1 MAFKHYDVVRA
12 ASPSDLAERITQ
24 KLKEGWQPYGSALIS
39 TAGYGAEFIQPVVSE
54 GSISSPEE
62 PGNRPTT
69 SAPSVAPEYYYVIA
83 LAGQSNGMSYGEGL
97 PLPDTFD
104 SPDPRIK
111 QLARRSTVTPG
122 GAACKYNDIIPADH
136 CLHDVQDMSRLNHP
150 KADLSKGQYGTVGQG
165 LHIAK
170 KLLPFIPANAGIL
183 LVPCCR
189 GGSAFT
195 TGADGTYSD
204 ASGAS
209 ENSTRWGVDKP
220 LYKDLIGRTKAAL
233 KKNPKNVLFAVVWM
247 QGEFDFGG
255 TPVNHAAQFG
265 ALVDKFRADLAD
277 MAGQCVGGSAGGV
290 PWICGDTTYFWK
302 QKNESTYQT
311 VYGSYK
317 NKTEKNIHFVPF
329 MTDENGVN
337 VPTNKPEEDPDIPGI
352 GYYGSKWRD
361 SSATWTSQDRAS
373 HFSSWARRTTY
384 FWKQKNESTYQTV
397 YGSYKNKTEKN
408 IHFVPFMTDENG
420 VNVPTNKPEE
430 DPDIPGIGYYGSK
443 WRDSSATWTSQDRAS
458 HFSSWARRGI
468 ISDRLATAILR
479 HAGRVALNAGASSTV
494 SEVRPSSPSGAEATG
509 VTTLLSY
516 LASES
521 EGSLKVQGWSASGGR
536 AEVVSDAEGTGG
548 KAVKLTKEA
557 GKSSWVLEYAAGNG
571 AALLQKGGQIRCR
584 FKVSG
589 ALAANQYVMAFY
601 WPVSSLPQGVALT
614 GDGGNNL
621 LAAFYIQTDAKDLN
635 VMYHNAKVATN
646 NLKLGTFGAFD
657 NEWHMLAFRFAGN
670 NSLQVTPV
678 IDGQDG
684 TPFTLTQS
692 PVSAFAADKLH
703 VTDITRNATY
713 PVLID
718 SIAVEVN
725 NADAAA

>member
-1 MAFKHYDVVRA
+1 MTFKHYDVVRA
-12 ASPSDLAERITQ
+12 ASPSDLAERLTQ
-24 KLKEGWQPYGSALIS
+24 KLKEGWQPFGSPVAITPYTLMQAI
-39 TAGYGAEFIQPVVSE
+39 AAEGDVTTPVAVTGNEGKAVAVSA
-54 GSISSPEE
+54 
-62 PGNRPTT
+62 T
-69 SAPSVAPEYYYVIA
+69 SDPEYYFVVV

-97 PLPDTFD
+97 PLPETYDR
-104 SPDPRIK
+104 PDPRIK

-233 KKNPKNVLFAVVWM
+233 KKNPKNMLFAVVWM

-302 QKNESTYQT
+302 QKNESSYQT

-373 HFSSWARRTTY
+373 HFST
-384 FWKQKNESTYQTV
+384 
-397 YGSYKNKTEKN
+397 
-408 IHFVPFMTDENG
+408 
-420 VNVPTNKPEE
+420 
-430 DPDIPGIGYYGSK
+430 
-443 WRDSSATWTSQDRAS
+443 
-458 HFSSWARRGI
+458 WARRGI
-468 ISDRLATAILR
+468 ISDRLATAILV
-479 HAGRVALNAGASSTV
+479 HAGRTAEFITGKQPDM
-494 SEVRPSSPSGAEATG
+494 VRPTVPSGEGPEREAEAPASKR
-509 VTTLLSY
+509 TLMSL
-516 LASES
+516 LASGEDLAS
-521 EGSLKVQGWSASGGR
+521 QGWRYYHKLAGGDSVNKNI
-536 AEVVSDAEGTGG
+536 AEAVVSDAGATGG
-548 KAVKLTKEA
+548 KALQLNKPENHI
-557 GKSSWVLEYAAGNG
+557 WFLEHDAAGQG
-571 AALLQKGGQIRCR
+571 AELLKKGGRVSVR
-584 FKVSG
+584 FKLPGSLVPNQF
-589 ALAANQYVMAFY
+589 ALGIY
-601 WPVSSLPQGVALT
+601 WQLSSLPEGVTLS
-614 GDGGNNL
+614 GEGNDML
-621 LAAFYIQTDAKDLN
+621 MSFFLQTDTTNLN
-635 VMYHNAKVATN
+635 AMHHRKPNAK
-646 NLKLGTFGAFD
+646 LDTFGVFD
-657 NEWHMLAFRFAGN
+657 NGWHTLAFEFAGN
-670 NSLQVTPV
+670 NSIQVTPV
-678 IDGQDG
+678 LDEKRGAA
-684 TPFTLTQS
+684 FTLVKS
-692 PVSAFAADKLH
+692 PASGAADKLQL
-703 VTDITRNATY
+703 TDISKSATY
-713 PVLID
+713 TLLID

-725 NADAAA
+725 STDTAV

>member
-12 ASPSDLAERITQ
+12 ASPSDLAERLTQ
-24 KLKEGWQPYGSALIS
+24 KLKEGWQPFGSPVAITPYTLMQAI
-39 TAGYGAEFIQPVVSE
+39 AAEGDVTTPVAVTGNEGEAVAVSA
-54 GSISSPEE
+54 
-62 PGNRPTT
+62 T
-69 SAPSVAPEYYYVIA
+69 SDPEYYFVVV

-97 PLPDTFD
+97 PLPETYDR
-104 SPDPRIK
+104 PDPRIK

-122 GAACKYNDIIPADH
+122 GVACKYNDIIPADH

-373 HFSSWARRTTY
+373 HFST
-384 FWKQKNESTYQTV
+384 
-397 YGSYKNKTEKN
+397 
-408 IHFVPFMTDENG
+408 
-420 VNVPTNKPEE
+420 
-430 DPDIPGIGYYGSK
+430 
-443 WRDSSATWTSQDRAS
+443 
-458 HFSSWARRGI
+458 WARRGI
-468 ISDRLATAILR
+468 ISDRLATAILV
-479 HAGRVALNAGASSTV
+479 HAGRTAEFITGKQPDMVKPTV
-494 SEVRPSSPSGAEATG
+494 PSGEGPEREAEAP
-509 VTTLLSY
+509 VSNRTLMSL
-516 LASES
+516 LASGEDLAS
-521 EGSLKVQGWSASGGR
+521 QGWRYYHKPAGGDSVNKNI
-536 AEVVSDAEGTGG
+536 AEAVVSDAGATGG
-548 KAVKLTKEA
+548 KALQLNKPENHI
-557 GKSSWVLEYAAGNG
+557 WFLEHDAAGQG
-571 AALLQKGGQIRCR
+571 AELLKKGGRVSVR
-584 FKVSG
+584 FKLPGSLVPNQF
-589 ALAANQYVMAFY
+589 ALGIY
-601 WPVSSLPQGVALT
+601 WQLSSLPEGVTLS
-614 GDGGNNL
+614 GEGNDML
-621 LAAFYIQTDAKDLN
+621 MSFFLQTDTTNLN
-635 VMYHNAKVATN
+635 AMHHRKPNAK
-646 NLKLGTFGAFD
+646 LDTFGVFD
-657 NEWHMLAFRFAGN
+657 NGWHTLAFEFAGN
-670 NSLQVTPV
+670 NSIQVTPV
-678 IDGQDG
+678 LDEKRGAA
-684 TPFTLTQS
+684 FTLVKS
-692 PVSAFAADKLH
+692 PASGAADKLQL
-703 VTDITRNATY
+703 TDISKSATY
-713 PVLID
+713 TLLID

-725 NADAAA
+725 STDTAA

>member
-12 ASPSDLAERITQ
+12 ASPSDLAERLTQ
-24 KLKEGWQPYGSALIS
+24 KLKEGWQPFGSPVAITPYTLMQAI
-39 TAGYGAEFIQPVVSE
+39 AAEGDVTTPVAVTGNEGKAVAVSA
-54 GSISSPEE
+54 
-62 PGNRPTT
+62 T
-69 SAPSVAPEYYYVIA
+69 SDPEYYFVVV

-97 PLPDTFD
+97 PLPETYDR
-104 SPDPRIK
+104 PDPRIK

-122 GAACKYNDIIPADH
+122 GVACKYNDIIPADH

-150 KADLSKGQYGTVGQG
+150 KADLSKGQFGTVGQG

-209 ENSTRWGVDKP
+209 ENSARWGVDKP

-233 KKNPKNVLFAVVWM
+233 KKNPKNVLFTVVWM

-255 TPVNHAAQFG
+255 TPANHAAQFG
-265 ALVDKFRADLAD
+265 ALVDTFRADLTD

-373 HFSSWARRTTY
+373 HFST
-384 FWKQKNESTYQTV
+384 
-397 YGSYKNKTEKN
+397 
-408 IHFVPFMTDENG
+408 
-420 VNVPTNKPEE
+420 
-430 DPDIPGIGYYGSK
+430 
-443 WRDSSATWTSQDRAS
+443 
-458 HFSSWARRGI
+458 WARRGI
-468 ISDRLATAILR
+468 ISDRLATAILV
-479 HAGRVALNAGASSTV
+479 HAGRTAEFITGKQPDM
-494 SEVRPSSPSGAEATG
+494 VRPTVPSGEGPEREAEAL
-509 VTTLLSY
+509 VSNRTLMSL
-516 LASES
+516 LASGEDLAS
-521 EGSLKVQGWSASGGR
+521 QGWRYYHKPAGGDSVNKNI
-536 AEVVSDAEGTGG
+536 AEAVVSDAGATGG
-548 KAVKLTKEA
+548 KALQLNKPENHI
-557 GKSSWVLEYAAGNG
+557 WFLEHDAAGQG
-571 AALLQKGGQIRCR
+571 AELLKKGGRVSVR
-584 FKVSG
+584 FKLPGSLVPNQF
-589 ALAANQYVMAFY
+589 ALGIY
-601 WPVSSLPQGVALT
+601 WQLSSLPEGVTLS
-614 GDGGNNL
+614 GEGNDML
-621 LAAFYIQTDAKDLN
+621 MSFFLQTDTTNLN
-635 VMYHNAKVATN
+635 AMHHRKPNAK
-646 NLKLGTFGAFD
+646 LDTFGVFD
-657 NEWHMLAFRFAGN
+657 NGWHTLAFEFAGN
-670 NSLQVTPV
+670 NSIQVTPV
-678 IDGQDG
+678 LDEKRGAA
-684 TPFTLTQS
+684 FTLVKS
-692 PVSAFAADKLH
+692 PASGAVDKLQL
-703 VTDITRNATY
+703 TDISKSATY
-713 PVLID
+713 TLLID

-725 NADAAA
+725 STDTAA

>member
-12 ASPSDLAERITQ
+12 ASPSDLAERLTQ
-24 KLKEGWQPYGSALIS
+24 KLKEGWQPFGSPVAITPYTLMQAI
-39 TAGYGAEFIQPVVSE
+39 AAEGDVTTPVAVTGNEGKAVAVSA
-54 GSISSPEE
+54 
-62 PGNRPTT
+62 T
-69 SAPSVAPEYYYVIA
+69 SDPEYYFVVV

-97 PLPDTFD
+97 PLPETYDR
-104 SPDPRIK
+104 PEPRIK

-233 KKNPKNVLFAVVWM
+233 KKNPKNVLFTVVWM
-247 QGEFDFGG
+247 QGEFDFDG
-255 TPVNHAAQFG
+255 TPGNHAAQFG
-265 ALVDKFRADLAD
+265 ALVDKFRADLTD
-277 MAGQCVGGSAGGV
+277 MAGQCVGGSVGGV

-373 HFSSWARRTTY
+373 HFSTWARR
-384 FWKQKNESTYQTV
+384 
-397 YGSYKNKTEKN
+397 
-408 IHFVPFMTDENG
+408 
-420 VNVPTNKPEE
+420 
-430 DPDIPGIGYYGSK
+430 
-443 WRDSSATWTSQDRAS
+443 
-458 HFSSWARRGI
+458 
-468 ISDRLATAILR
+468 
-479 HAGRVALNAGASSTV
+479 
-494 SEVRPSSPSGAEATG
+494 
-509 VTTLLSY
+509 
-516 LASES
+516 
-521 EGSLKVQGWSASGGR
+521 
-536 AEVVSDAEGTGG
+536 
-548 KAVKLTKEA
+548 
-557 GKSSWVLEYAAGNG
+557 
-571 AALLQKGGQIRCR
+571 
-584 FKVSG
+584 
-589 ALAANQYVMAFY
+589 
-601 WPVSSLPQGVALT
+601 
-614 GDGGNNL
+614 
-621 LAAFYIQTDAKDLN
+621 
-635 VMYHNAKVATN
+635 
-646 NLKLGTFGAFD
+646 
-657 NEWHMLAFRFAGN
+657 
-670 NSLQVTPV
+670 
-678 IDGQDG
+678 
-684 TPFTLTQS
+684 
-692 PVSAFAADKLH
+692 
-703 VTDITRNATY
+703 
-713 PVLID
+713 
-718 SIAVEVN
+718 
-725 NADAAA
+725 

>member
-12 ASPSDLAERITQ
+12 ASPSDLAERLTQ
-24 KLKEGWQPYGSALIS
+24 KLKEGWQPFGSPVAITPYTLMQAI
-39 TAGYGAEFIQPVVSE
+39 AAEGDVTTPVVVKPSDGE
-54 GSISSPEE
+54 GTVISA
-62 PGNRPTT
+62 T
-69 SAPSVAPEYYYVIA
+69 SDPEYYFVVV

-97 PLPDTFD
+97 PLPETYDR
-104 SPDPRIK
+104 PDPRIK

-209 ENSTRWGVDKP
+209 ENSARWGVDKP

-247 QGEFDFGG
+247 QGEFDFDG
-255 TPVNHAAQFG
+255 TPGNHAAQFG
-265 ALVDKFRADLAD
+265 ALVDKFRADLTD

-302 QKNESTYQT
+302 QKNESTYQM

-373 HFSSWARRTTY
+373 HFST
-384 FWKQKNESTYQTV
+384 
-397 YGSYKNKTEKN
+397 
-408 IHFVPFMTDENG
+408 
-420 VNVPTNKPEE
+420 
-430 DPDIPGIGYYGSK
+430 
-443 WRDSSATWTSQDRAS
+443 
-458 HFSSWARRGI
+458 WARRGI
-468 ISDRLATAILR
+468 ISDRLATAILV
-479 HAGRVALNAGASSTV
+479 HAGRTAEFITGKQPDM
-494 SEVRPSSPSGAEATG
+494 VRPTVPSGEGPEREAEAPASKR
-509 VTTLLSY
+509 TLMSL
-516 LASES
+516 LASGEDLAS
-521 EGSLKVQGWSASGGR
+521 QGWRYYHKPAGGDSVNKNI
-536 AEVVSDAEGTGG
+536 AEAVVSDAGATGG
-548 KAVKLTKEA
+548 KALQLNKPENHI
-557 GKSSWVLEYAAGNG
+557 WFLEHDAAGQG
-571 AALLQKGGQIRCR
+571 AELLKKGGRVSVR
-584 FKVSG
+584 FKLPGSLVPNQF
-589 ALAANQYVMAFY
+589 ALGIY
-601 WPVSSLPQGVALT
+601 WQLSSLPEGVTLS
-614 GDGGNNL
+614 GEGNDML
-621 LAAFYIQTDAKDLN
+621 MSFFLQTDTTNLN
-635 VMYHNAKVATN
+635 AMHHRKPNAK
-646 NLKLGTFGAFD
+646 LDTFGVFD
-657 NEWHMLAFRFAGN
+657 NGWHTLAFEFAGN
-670 NSLQVTPV
+670 NSIQVTPV
-678 IDGQDG
+678 LDEKRGAA
-684 TPFTLTQS
+684 FTLVKS
-692 PVSAFAADKLH
+692 PASGAADKLQL
-703 VTDITRNATY
+703 TDISKSATY
-713 PVLID
+713 TLLID

-725 NADAAA
+725 STDTAA

>member
-1 MAFKHYDVVRA
+1 
-12 ASPSDLAERITQ
+12 
-24 KLKEGWQPYGSALIS
+24 
-39 TAGYGAEFIQPVVSE
+39 
-54 GSISSPEE
+54 
-62 PGNRPTT
+62 
-69 SAPSVAPEYYYVIA
+69 
-83 LAGQSNGMSYGEGL
+83 
-97 PLPDTFD
+97 
-104 SPDPRIK
+104 
-111 QLARRSTVTPG
+111 
-122 GAACKYNDIIPADH
+122 
-136 CLHDVQDMSRLNHP
+136 
-150 KADLSKGQYGTVGQG
+150 
-165 LHIAK
+165 
-170 KLLPFIPANAGIL
+170 
-183 LVPCCR
+183 
-189 GGSAFT
+189 
-195 TGADGTYSD
+195 SD

-302 QKNESTYQT
+302 QKNES
-311 VYGSYK
+311 S
-317 NKTEKNIHFVPF
+317 
-329 MTDENGVN
+329 
-337 VPTNKPEEDPDIPGI
+337 
-352 GYYGSKWRD
+352 
-361 SSATWTSQDRAS
+361 
-373 HFSSWARRTTY
+373 
-384 FWKQKNESTYQTV
+384 YQTV

-509 VTTLLSY
+509 VTALLSY

-621 LAAFYIQTDAKDLN
+621 LAAFYIQTDVKDLN

-657 NEWHMLAFRFAGN
+657 NEWHTLAFRFAGN

-678 IDGQDG
+678 IDGQVG

>member
-12 ASPSDLAERITQ
+12 ASPSDLAERLTQ
-24 KLKEGWQPYGSALIS
+24 KLKEGWQPFGSPVAITPYTLMQAI
-39 TAGYGAEFIQPVVSE
+39 AAEGDVTTPVAVTGNEGKAVAVSA
-54 GSISSPEE
+54 
-62 PGNRPTT
+62 T
-69 SAPSVAPEYYYVIA
+69 SDPEYYFVVV

-97 PLPDTFD
+97 PLPETYDR
-104 SPDPRIK
+104 PDPRIK

-122 GAACKYNDIIPADH
+122 GVACKYNDIIPADH

-247 QGEFDFGG
+247 QGEFDFDG
-255 TPVNHAAQFG
+255 TPGNHAAQFG
-265 ALVDKFRADLAD
+265 ALVDKFRADLTD

-373 HFSSWARRTTY
+373 HFST
-384 FWKQKNESTYQTV
+384 
-397 YGSYKNKTEKN
+397 
-408 IHFVPFMTDENG
+408 
-420 VNVPTNKPEE
+420 
-430 DPDIPGIGYYGSK
+430 
-443 WRDSSATWTSQDRAS
+443 
-458 HFSSWARRGI
+458 WARRGI
-468 ISDRLATAILR
+468 ISDRLATAILV
-479 HAGRVALNAGASSTV
+479 HAGRSAEFITGKQPDM
-494 SEVRPSSPSGAEATG
+494 VRPTVPSGEGPEIEAEAPASKR
-509 VTTLLSY
+509 TLMSL
-516 LASES
+516 LASGEDLAS
-521 EGSLKVQGWSASGGR
+521 QGWRYYHKPAGGDSVNKNI
-536 AEVVSDAEGTGG
+536 AEAVVSDAGATGG
-548 KAVKLTKEA
+548 KALQLNKPENHI
-557 GKSSWVLEYAAGNG
+557 WFLEHDAAGQG
-571 AALLQKGGQIRCR
+571 AELLKKGGRVSVR
-584 FKVSG
+584 FKLPGSLVPNQF
-589 ALAANQYVMAFY
+589 ALGIY
-601 WPVSSLPQGVALT
+601 WQLSSLPEGVMLS
-614 GDGGNNL
+614 GEGNDML
-621 LAAFYIQTDAKDLN
+621 MSFFLQTDTTNLN
-635 VMYHNAKVATN
+635 AMHHRKPNAK
-646 NLKLGTFGAFD
+646 LDTFGVFD
-657 NEWHMLAFRFAGN
+657 NGWHTLAFEFAGN
-670 NSLQVTPV
+670 NSIQVTPV
-678 IDGQDG
+678 LDEKRGAA
-684 TPFTLTQS
+684 FTLVKS
-692 PVSAFAADKLH
+692 PASGAADKLQLN
-703 VTDITRNATY
+703 DISRSATY
-713 PVLID
+713 TLLID

-725 NADAAA
+725 STDTAA

>member
-12 ASPSDLAERITQ
+12 ASPSDLAERLTQ
-24 KLKEGWQPYGSALIS
+24 KLKEGWQPFGSPVAITPYTLMQAI
-39 TAGYGAEFIQPVVSE
+39 AAEGDVTTPVAVTGNEGKAVAVSA
-54 GSISSPEE
+54 
-62 PGNRPTT
+62 T
-69 SAPSVAPEYYYVIA
+69 SDPEYYFVVV

-97 PLPDTFD
+97 PLPETYDR
-104 SPDPRIK
+104 PDPRIK

-122 GAACKYNDIIPADH
+122 GVACKYNDIIPADH

-233 KKNPKNVLFAVVWM
+233 KKNPKNVLFTVVWM
-247 QGEFDFGG
+247 QGEFDFDG
-255 TPVNHAAQFG
+255 TPGNHAAQFG

-277 MAGQCVGGSAGGV
+277 MAGQCVSGSAGSV

-373 HFSSWARRTTY
+373 HFST
-384 FWKQKNESTYQTV
+384 
-397 YGSYKNKTEKN
+397 
-408 IHFVPFMTDENG
+408 
-420 VNVPTNKPEE
+420 
-430 DPDIPGIGYYGSK
+430 
-443 WRDSSATWTSQDRAS
+443 
-458 HFSSWARRGI
+458 WARRGI
-468 ISDRLATAILR
+468 ISDRLATAILV
-479 HAGRVALNAGASSTV
+479 HAGRTAEFITGKQPDMVKPTV
-494 SEVRPSSPSGAEATG
+494 PSGEGPEREAEAP
-509 VTTLLSY
+509 VSNRTLMSL
-516 LASES
+516 LASGEDLAS
-521 EGSLKVQGWSASGGR
+521 QGWRYYHKPAGGDSVNKNI
-536 AEVVSDAEGTGG
+536 AEAVVSDAGATGG
-548 KAVKLTKEA
+548 KALQLNKPENHI
-557 GKSSWVLEYAAGNG
+557 WFLEHDAAGQG
-571 AALLQKGGQIRCR
+571 AELLKKGGRVSVR
-584 FKVSG
+584 FKLPGSLVPNQF
-589 ALAANQYVMAFY
+589 ALGIY
-601 WPVSSLPQGVALT
+601 WQLSSLPEGVTLS
-614 GDGGNNL
+614 GEGNDML
-621 LAAFYIQTDAKDLN
+621 MSFFLQTDTTNLN
-635 VMYHNAKVATN
+635 AMHHRKPNAK
-646 NLKLGTFGAFD
+646 LDTFGVFD
-657 NEWHMLAFRFAGN
+657 NGWHTLAFEFAGN
-670 NSLQVTPV
+670 NSIQVTPV
-678 IDGQDG
+678 LDEKRGAA
-684 TPFTLTQS
+684 FTLVKS
-692 PVSAFAADKLH
+692 PASGAADKLQL
-703 VTDITRNATY
+703 TDISKSATY
-713 PVLID
+713 TLLID

-725 NADAAA
+725 STDTAA

>member
-12 ASPSDLAERITQ
+12 ASPSDLAERLTQ
-24 KLKEGWQPYGSALIS
+24 KLKEGWQPFGSPVAITPYTLMQAI
-39 TAGYGAEFIQPVVSE
+39 AAEGDVTTPVAVTGNEGKVVAVSA
-54 GSISSPEE
+54 
-62 PGNRPTT
+62 T
-69 SAPSVAPEYYYVIA
+69 SDPEYYFVVV

-97 PLPDTFD
+97 PLPETYDR
-104 SPDPRIK
+104 PEPRIK

-183 LVPCCR
+183 LAPCCR

-265 ALVDKFRADLAD
+265 ALVDKFRADLTD

-373 HFSSWARRTTY
+373 HFST
-384 FWKQKNESTYQTV
+384 
-397 YGSYKNKTEKN
+397 
-408 IHFVPFMTDENG
+408 
-420 VNVPTNKPEE
+420 
-430 DPDIPGIGYYGSK
+430 
-443 WRDSSATWTSQDRAS
+443 
-458 HFSSWARRGI
+458 WARRGI
-468 ISDRLATAILR
+468 ISDRLATAILV
-479 HAGRVALNAGASSTV
+479 HAGRTAEFITGKQPDM
-494 SEVRPSSPSGAEATG
+494 VRPTVPSGEGPEREAEAPASKR
-509 VTTLLSY
+509 TLMSL
-516 LASES
+516 LASGEDLAS
-521 EGSLKVQGWSASGGR
+521 QGWRYYHKPAGGDSVNKNI
-536 AEVVSDAEGTGG
+536 AEAVVSDAGATGG
-548 KAVKLTKEA
+548 KALQLNKPENHI
-557 GKSSWVLEYAAGNG
+557 WFLEHDAAGQG
-571 AALLQKGGQIRCR
+571 AELLKKGGRVSVR
-584 FKVSG
+584 FKLPGSLVPNQF
-589 ALAANQYVMAFY
+589 ALGIY
-601 WPVSSLPQGVALT
+601 WQLSSLPEGVTLS
-614 GDGGNNL
+614 GEGNDML
-621 LAAFYIQTDAKDLN
+621 MSFFLQTDTTNLN
-635 VMYHNAKVATN
+635 AMHHRKPNAK
-646 NLKLGTFGAFD
+646 LDTFGVFD
-657 NEWHMLAFRFAGN
+657 NGWHTLAFEFAGN
-670 NSLQVTPV
+670 NSIQVTPV
-678 IDGQDG
+678 LDEKRGAA
-684 TPFTLTQS
+684 FTLVKS
-692 PVSAFAADKLH
+692 PASGVADKLQL
-703 VTDITRNATY
+703 TDISKSATY
-713 PVLID
+713 TLLID

-725 NADAAA
+725 STDTAA

>member
-1 MAFKHYDVVRA
+1 
-12 ASPSDLAERITQ
+12 
-24 KLKEGWQPYGSALIS
+24 
-39 TAGYGAEFIQPVVSE
+39 
-54 GSISSPEE
+54 
-62 PGNRPTT
+62 
-69 SAPSVAPEYYYVIA
+69 
-83 LAGQSNGMSYGEGL
+83 
-97 PLPDTFD
+97 
-104 SPDPRIK
+104 
-111 QLARRSTVTPG
+111 
-122 GAACKYNDIIPADH
+122 IPADH

-204 ASGAS
+204 AGGAS

-373 HFSSWARRTTY
+373 HFSSWARR
-384 FWKQKNESTYQTV
+384 
-397 YGSYKNKTEKN
+397 
-408 IHFVPFMTDENG
+408 
-420 VNVPTNKPEE
+420 
-430 DPDIPGIGYYGSK
+430 
-443 WRDSSATWTSQDRAS
+443 
-458 HFSSWARRGI
+458 GI

-479 HAGRVALNAGASSTV
+479 HAGRVALNVGAPSTV
-494 SEVRPSSPSGAEATG
+494 SEVRPSSPSGAEVTG

-548 KAVKLTKEA
+548 KAVKVTKEA

-584 FKVSG
+584 FKASG

-601 WPVSSLPQGVALT
+601 WPVSSLPQGVVLT

-635 VMYHNAKVATN
+635 VMYHNEKVATN
-646 NLKLGTFGAFD
+646 NLKLGSFGAFD
-657 NEWHMLAFRFAGN
+657 NEWHTLAFRFAGN

-692 PVSAFAADKLH
+692 PVSAFSADKLH
-703 VTDITRNATY
+703 VTDITKSATY

-718 SIAVEVN
+718 SIAVVVN

>member
-54 GSISSPEE
+54 GELPSLAESGNHPHVSAKPE
-62 PGNRPTT
+62 
-69 SAPSVAPEYYYVIA
+69 AAPEYYYVIA
-83 LAGQSNGMSYGEGL
+83 LAGQSNSMSYGEGL
-97 PLPDTFD
+97 PLPETYDR
-104 SPDPRIK
+104 PDPRIK

-204 ASGAS
+204 AGGAS

-233 KKNPKNVLFAVVWM
+233 KKNPKNVLFTVVWM
-247 QGEFDFGG
+247 QGEFDFDG
-255 TPVNHAAQFG
+255 TPGNHAAQFG
-265 ALVDKFRADLAD
+265 ALVDKFRADLTD

-290 PWICGDTTYFWK
+290 PWICGD
-302 QKNESTYQT
+302 
-311 VYGSYK
+311 
-317 NKTEKNIHFVPF
+317 
-329 MTDENGVN
+329 
-337 VPTNKPEEDPDIPGI
+337 
-352 GYYGSKWRD
+352 
-361 SSATWTSQDRAS
+361 
-373 HFSSWARRTTY
+373 TTY

-494 SEVRPSSPSGAEATG
+494 SEVRPSSPSGAEVTG

-548 KAVKLTKEA
+548 KAVKVTKEA
-557 GKSSWVLEYAAGNG
+557 GKSTWVLEYAAGNG

-584 FKVSG
+584 FKASG

-601 WPVSSLPQGVALT
+601 WPVSSLPQGVVLT

-646 NLKLGTFGAFD
+646 NLKLGSFGAFD
-657 NEWHMLAFRFAGN
+657 NEWHTLAFRFAGN

-692 PVSAFAADKLH
+692 PVSAFSADKLH
-703 VTDITRNATY
+703 VTDITKSATY

>member
-54 GSISSPEE
+54 GELPSLAESGNHPHVSAKPE
-62 PGNRPTT
+62 
-69 SAPSVAPEYYYVIA
+69 AAPEYYYVIA
-83 LAGQSNGMSYGEGL
+83 LAGQSNSMSYGEGL
-97 PLPDTFD
+97 PLPETYDR
-104 SPDPRIK
+104 PDPRIK

-204 ASGAS
+204 AGGAS
-209 ENSTRWGVDKP
+209 ENSARWGVDKP

-233 KKNPKNVLFAVVWM
+233 KKNPKNVLFTVVWM
-247 QGEFDFGG
+247 QGEFDFDG
-255 TPVNHAAQFG
+255 TPGNHAAQFG
-265 ALVDKFRADLAD
+265 ALVDKFRADLTD

-373 HFSSWARRTTY
+373 HFSTR
-384 FWKQKNESTYQTV
+384 
-397 YGSYKNKTEKN
+397 
-408 IHFVPFMTDENG
+408 
-420 VNVPTNKPEE
+420 
-430 DPDIPGIGYYGSK
+430 
-443 WRDSSATWTSQDRAS
+443 
-458 HFSSWARRGI
+458 ARRGI

-479 HAGRVALNAGASSTV
+479 HAGRVALNVGAPSTV
-494 SEVRPSSPSGAEATG
+494 SEVRPSSPSGAEVTG

-548 KAVKLTKEA
+548 KAVKVTKEA

-584 FKVSG
+584 FKASG

-646 NLKLGTFGAFD
+646 NLKLGSFGAFD
-657 NEWHMLAFRFAGN
+657 NEWHTLAFRFAGN

-692 PVSAFAADKLH
+692 PVSAFSADKLH
-703 VTDITRNATY
+703 VTDITKSATY

>member
-12 ASPSDLAERITQ
+12 ASPSDLAERLTQ
-24 KLKEGWQPYGSALIS
+24 KLKEGWQPFGSPVAITPYTLMQAI
-39 TAGYGAEFIQPVVSE
+39 AAEGDVTTPVAVTGNEGKAVAVSA
-54 GSISSPEE
+54 
-62 PGNRPTT
+62 T
-69 SAPSVAPEYYYVIA
+69 SDPEYYFVVV

-97 PLPDTFD
+97 PLPETYDR
-104 SPDPRIK
+104 PDPRIK

-122 GAACKYNDIIPADH
+122 GVACKYNDIIPADH

-150 KADLSKGQYGTVGQG
+150 KAELSKGQYGTVGQG

-373 HFSSWARRTTY
+373 HFST
-384 FWKQKNESTYQTV
+384 
-397 YGSYKNKTEKN
+397 
-408 IHFVPFMTDENG
+408 
-420 VNVPTNKPEE
+420 
-430 DPDIPGIGYYGSK
+430 
-443 WRDSSATWTSQDRAS
+443 
-458 HFSSWARRGI
+458 WARRGI
-468 ISDRLATAILR
+468 ISDRLATAILV
-479 HAGRVALNAGASSTV
+479 HAGRTAEFITGKQPDMVKPTV
-494 SEVRPSSPSGAEATG
+494 PSGEGPEREAEAP
-509 VTTLLSY
+509 VSNRTLMSL
-516 LASES
+516 LASGEDLAS
-521 EGSLKVQGWSASGGR
+521 QGWRYYHKPAGGDSVNKNI
-536 AEVVSDAEGTGG
+536 AEAVVSDAGATGG
-548 KAVKLTKEA
+548 KALQLNKPENHI
-557 GKSSWVLEYAAGNG
+557 WFLEHDAAGQG
-571 AALLQKGGQIRCR
+571 AELLKKGGRVSVR
-584 FKVSG
+584 FKLPGSLVPNQF
-589 ALAANQYVMAFY
+589 ALGIY
-601 WPVSSLPQGVALT
+601 WQLSSLPEGVTLS
-614 GDGGNNL
+614 GEGNDML
-621 LAAFYIQTDAKDLN
+621 MSFFLQTDTTNLN
-635 VMYHNAKVATN
+635 AMHHRKPNAK
-646 NLKLGTFGAFD
+646 LDTFGVFD
-657 NEWHMLAFRFAGN
+657 NGWHTLAFEFAGN
-670 NSLQVTPV
+670 NSIQVTPV
-678 IDGQDG
+678 LDEKRGAA
-684 TPFTLTQS
+684 FTLVKS
-692 PVSAFAADKLH
+692 PASGAVDKLQL
-703 VTDITRNATY
+703 TDISKSATY
-713 PVLID
+713 TLLID

-725 NADAAA
+725 STDTAA

>member
-54 GSISSPEE
+54 GELPSLAESGNHPHVSAKPE
-62 PGNRPTT
+62 
-69 SAPSVAPEYYYVIA
+69 AAPEYYYVIA
-83 LAGQSNGMSYGEGL
+83 LAGQSNSMSYGEGL
-97 PLPDTFD
+97 PLPETYDR
-104 SPDPRIK
+104 PDPRIK

-204 ASGAS
+204 AGGAS

-265 ALVDKFRADLAD
+265 ALVDKFRADLTD
-277 MAGQCVGGSAGGV
+277 MAGQCVDGSAGGV

-373 HFSSWARRTTY
+373 HFST
-384 FWKQKNESTYQTV
+384 
-397 YGSYKNKTEKN
+397 
-408 IHFVPFMTDENG
+408 
-420 VNVPTNKPEE
+420 
-430 DPDIPGIGYYGSK
+430 
-443 WRDSSATWTSQDRAS
+443 
-458 HFSSWARRGI
+458 WARRGI

-494 SEVRPSSPSGAEATG
+494 SEVRPSSPSGAEVTG

-548 KAVKLTKEA
+548 KAVKVTKEA

-584 FKVSG
+584 FKASG

-601 WPVSSLPQGVALT
+601 WPVSSLPQGVVLT

-646 NLKLGTFGAFD
+646 NLKLGSFGAFD
-657 NEWHMLAFRFAGN
+657 NEWHTLAFRFAGN

-692 PVSAFAADKLH
+692 PVSAFSADKLH
-703 VTDITRNATY
+703 VTDITKSATY

>member
-12 ASPSDLAERITQ
+12 ASPSDLAERLTQ
-24 KLKEGWQPYGSALIS
+24 KLKEGWQPFGSPVAITPYTLMQAI
-39 TAGYGAEFIQPVVSE
+39 AAEGDVTTPVAVTGNEGKAVAVSA
-54 GSISSPEE
+54 
-62 PGNRPTT
+62 T
-69 SAPSVAPEYYYVIA
+69 SDPEYYFVVV

-97 PLPDTFD
+97 PLPETYDR
-104 SPDPRIK
+104 PDPRIK

-122 GAACKYNDIIPADH
+122 GVACKYNDIIPADH

-150 KADLSKGQYGTVGQG
+150 KAELSKGQYGTVGQG

-209 ENSTRWGVDKP
+209 ENSTRWGVGKP

-233 KKNPKNVLFAVVWM
+233 KRNPKNVLFAVVWM

-255 TPVNHAAQFG
+255 TPANHAAQFG
-265 ALVDKFRADLAD
+265 ALVDKFRADLTD

-373 HFSSWARRTTY
+373 HFST
-384 FWKQKNESTYQTV
+384 
-397 YGSYKNKTEKN
+397 
-408 IHFVPFMTDENG
+408 
-420 VNVPTNKPEE
+420 
-430 DPDIPGIGYYGSK
+430 
-443 WRDSSATWTSQDRAS
+443 
-458 HFSSWARRGI
+458 WARRGI
-468 ISDRLATAILR
+468 ISDRLATAILV
-479 HAGRVALNAGASSTV
+479 HAGRTAEFITGKQPDM
-494 SEVRPSSPSGAEATG
+494 VRPTVPSGEGPEREAEAPASKR
-509 VTTLLSY
+509 TLMSL
-516 LASES
+516 LASGEDLAS
-521 EGSLKVQGWSASGGR
+521 QGWRYYHKPAGGDSVNKNI
-536 AEVVSDAEGTGG
+536 AEAVVSDAGATGG
-548 KAVKLTKEA
+548 KALQLNKPENHI
-557 GKSSWVLEYAAGNG
+557 WFLEHDAAGQG
-571 AALLQKGGQIRCR
+571 AELLKKGGRVSVR
-584 FKVSG
+584 FKLPGSLVPNQF
-589 ALAANQYVMAFY
+589 ALGIY
-601 WPVSSLPQGVALT
+601 WQLSSLPEGVMLS
-614 GDGGNNL
+614 GEGNDML
-621 LAAFYIQTDAKDLN
+621 MSFFLQTDTTNLN
-635 VMYHNAKVATN
+635 AMHHRKPNAK
-646 NLKLGTFGAFD
+646 LDTFGVFD
-657 NEWHMLAFRFAGN
+657 NGWHTLAFEFAGN
-670 NSLQVTPV
+670 NSIQVTPV
-678 IDGQDG
+678 LDEKRGAA
-684 TPFTLTQS
+684 FTLVKS
-692 PVSAFAADKLH
+692 PASGAVDKLQL
-703 VTDITRNATY
+703 TDISKSATY
-713 PVLID
+713 TLLID

-725 NADAAA
+725 STDTAA

>member
-1 MAFKHYDVVRA
+1 MQAIAAEGDVTTPVA
-12 ASPSDLAERITQ
+12 VTGNEGEAVAVSATSD
-24 KLKEGWQPYGSALIS
+24 
-39 TAGYGAEFIQPVVSE
+39 
-54 GSISSPEE
+54 
-62 PGNRPTT
+62 
-69 SAPSVAPEYYYVIA
+69 PEYYFVVV

-97 PLPDTFD
+97 PLPETYDR
-104 SPDPRIK
+104 PDPRIK

-122 GAACKYNDIIPADH
+122 GVACKYNDIIPADH

-277 MAGQCVGGSAGGV
+277 MAGQCVSGSAGSV

-373 HFSSWARRTTY
+373 HFST
-384 FWKQKNESTYQTV
+384 
-397 YGSYKNKTEKN
+397 
-408 IHFVPFMTDENG
+408 
-420 VNVPTNKPEE
+420 
-430 DPDIPGIGYYGSK
+430 
-443 WRDSSATWTSQDRAS
+443 
-458 HFSSWARRGI
+458 WARRGI
-468 ISDRLATAILR
+468 ISDRLATAILV
-479 HAGRVALNAGASSTV
+479 HAGRTAEFITGKQPDMVKPTV
-494 SEVRPSSPSGAEATG
+494 PSGEGPEREAEAP
-509 VTTLLSY
+509 VSNRTLMSL
-516 LASES
+516 LASGEDLAS
-521 EGSLKVQGWSASGGR
+521 QGWRYYHKPAGGDSVNKNI
-536 AEVVSDAEGTGG
+536 AEAVVSDAGATGG
-548 KAVKLTKEA
+548 KALQLNKPENHI
-557 GKSSWVLEYAAGNG
+557 WFLEHDAAGQG
-571 AALLQKGGQIRCR
+571 AELLKKGGRVSVR
-584 FKVSG
+584 FKLPGSLVPNQF
-589 ALAANQYVMAFY
+589 ALGIY
-601 WPVSSLPQGVALT
+601 WQLSSLPEGVTLS
-614 GDGGNNL
+614 GEGNDML
-621 LAAFYIQTDAKDLN
+621 MSFFLQTDTTNLN
-635 VMYHNAKVATN
+635 AMHHRKPNAK
-646 NLKLGTFGAFD
+646 LDTFGVFD
-657 NEWHMLAFRFAGN
+657 NGWHTLAFEFAGN
-670 NSLQVTPV
+670 NSIQVTPV
-678 IDGQDG
+678 LDEKRGAA
-684 TPFTLTQS
+684 FTLVKS
-692 PVSAFAADKLH
+692 PASGAADKLQL
-703 VTDITRNATY
+703 TDISKSATY
-713 PVLID
+713 TLLID

-725 NADAAA
+725 STDTAA